1 MTLLNAKAT
10 VEELRRMYQKLQVKY
25 HSLAYEDDRRK
36 EVRSEMLEIAQLYS
50 EALADVRQIKHALAN

>member
-10 VEELRRMYQKLQVKY
+10 VEELQTIYRQLRVKY

-50 EALADVRQIKHALAN
+50 EALADVRKIKHALAN